1 MGSIKFEGVRFS
13 AFPDDHTPRHVHGR
27 YAEILVIV
35 DLLADGGVKV
45 SDREN
50 PIKPSNGSRA
60 DARHVLDVAA
70 KHFNELVAL
79 WEKHHGT

>member
-1 MGSIKFEGVRFS
+1 MGSIRFEGVRFS

-27 YAEILVIV
+27 YSEILVIV

-50 PIKPSNGSRA
+50 AIKPRNASRSDIKHILA
-60 DARHVLDVAA
+60 VAY
-70 KHFNELVAL
+70 KHFEELVAL
-79 WEKHHGT
+79 WEKHHG